1 MVNKKRFKPMHKLT
15 TKDIDQLKIWVDQMY
30 WDFDRMSRS
39 GQDTLDK
46 IATKL
51 GLPTEED
58 MNQLDVLNSLNDKVY
73 DVIDT
78 MDIDKLKREIIE
90 NEKNKS

>member
-1 MVNKKRFKPMHKLT
+1 MHKLT

-30 WDFDRMSRS
+30 WDFDRMSQS

-58 MNQLDVLNSLNDKVY
+58 MNQVY

-78 MDIDKLKREIIE
+78 MDIDKLQREIIG
-90 NEKNKS
+90 NEKDKSKST